1 MVCHSC
7 SPIQDP
13 EQRYVTKGTEY
24 IAALSEADHYGE
36 DGLSQMF
43 SDSRLGA
50 TLRHRKIEQSATL
63 EAKMITREKGGLS
76 QVSPIPL
83 TDNYG
88 VTAPTH
94 SR

>member
-1 MVCHSC
+1 MVCHCC

-13 EQRYVTKGTEY
+13 EQRCITKGTKY
-24 IAALSEADHYGE
+24 IAALSEADHDGE

-50 TLRHRKIEQSATL
+50 MLRHPRIEQIATL
-63 EAKMITREKGGLS
+63 EVKRITTEKDGLS

-83 TDNYG
+83 ADNYG
-88 VTAPTH
+88 VEAPTH

>member
-7 SPIQDP
+7 SPLQDP
-13 EQRYVTKGTEY
+13 EQRCVTKGTKY

-43 SDSRLGA
+43 SDSRFGA
-50 TLRHRKIEQSATL
+50 TLRHQNIEQIATL
-63 EAKMITREKGGLS
+63 EAKTITREKGGLS

-83 TDNYG
+83 AHNYG